1 MTTRFKSS
9 MGACGAT
16 ALLLSLALPP
26 YAALAVAPATIA
38 TTPWPAE
45 AAVASWRTDTGRVRA
60 ARIVS
65 VSGDV
70 TNAQALISGG
80 VTVLRYSA
88 GGTAPVVV
96 LEYAREVG
104 GVPYFDVT
112 AHTGAPTIAATFSE
126 SRANAKSGDV
136 TAGLTVAVDPA
147 RTSQF
152 PVLRNGMLSHP
163 VVQGGERYQVISLS
177 TPGTVSLSGAGIRSL
192 NDAHAD
198 TLAGANEGTFVSS
211 SDALNQIWNA
221 GAYTVELTR
230 LDAKALPS
238 AWRIGKTGVTLGA
251 TGTGIVQKSG
261 HWPADYTMSFD
272 VRVDRDSAGWV
283 MRDMS
288 NLSALRF
295 VLHADTA
302 SKDIANT
309 LEFSAFSTFA
319 GGNKR
324 VAVLQLPEAVAPG
337 TWHSVRTDMRGPRL
351 NVFVDGKPVGS
362 LDADALGATSMLLAP
377 VGSAGFFNEPGALAT
392 YRNLS
397 ITDATDK
404 VLYSNPL
411 TSADALKDFSAD
423 TNDVALL
430 VDGAKRDRTVW
441 SADLA
446 VAAPTLFYTSN
457 RVDAIEGS
465 IRLLGSYRLANGEVS
480 TTHSSQDPLID
491 APADAYGMTGFYS
504 TQYSMYFV
512 KLLRD
517 YYQYTGNLALVR
529 AQWPALEGELRY
541 LRDHADAN
549 GLISVDAHEAQD
561 WLPDFAH
568 PVTGVVT
575 STNAIY
581 YGILNDAAYLAGALA
596 KPDEQ
601 TEWQQQAARVRQSI
615 NKQLYNERA
624 GFYAMSE
631 NQPQALAQDANALA
645 VLNGVAS
652 PERARQVL
660 ANVATG
666 LANENGRLA
675 FSSDSGRPPVISP
688 FATDAEL
695 RARLT
700 TGDTTGALNLIQA
713 LWGKMI
719 APGEHYTGTTWEA
732 MNANGEP
739 VSPQTSLAHGWS
751 SGPTSALSQ
760 YVLGIRPA
768 SPGYGHWLVKPQI
781 GDLRWAQGSAPTPH
795 GAIDVKWGIDA
806 QGGIAMHVVV
816 PQGTSGTIAVPLT
829 RGGVRLNG
837 ETVATS
843 AVSAL
848 DPDGVHSDG
857 RAYAY
862 INDVGPG
869 TYDIEARN

>member
-9 MGACGAT
+9 VGALGAT
-16 ALLLSLALPP
+16 ALVLSLSLLPP
-26 YAALAVAPATIA
+26 VALGAQTAAVATS
-38 TTPWPAE
+38 PWPAQ
-45 AAVASWRTDTGRVRA
+45 AGVATWRAGVGSLRA

-70 TNAQALISGG
+70 SNAQALVTGG
-80 VTVLRYSA
+80 VTVLRYRA
-88 GGTAPVVV
+88 GGPAPVVV
-96 LEYAREVG
+96 LDYGREVG

-112 AHTGAPTIAATFSE
+112 AHTGQPTLAATFSE
-126 SRANAKSGDV
+126 SRAHLASGDV

-152 PVLRNGMLSHP
+152 PVLRNGTISHP

-177 TPGTVSLSGAGIRSL
+177 TPGTVVLSGAGIRAL
-192 NDAHAD
+192 NAASAD
-198 TLAGANEGTFVSS
+198 THAALNEGAFMSS

-230 LDAKALPS
+230 LDARALPL
-238 AWRIGKTGVTLGA
+238 AWRISDAGLTLGA

-261 HWPADYTMSFD
+261 QWPADYAMSFD

-283 MRDMS
+283 MRDLS
-288 NLSALRF
+288 NLSTLRF

-302 SKDIANT
+302 NKEIANT

-324 VAVLQLPEAVAPG
+324 VAVLKLPATVAPG

-351 NVFVDGKPVGS
+351 KVFLDGKPVGS

-397 ITDATDK
+397 ITDVTDK
-404 VLYSNPL
+404 VLYANALTNPE
-411 TSADALKDFSAD
+411 ALNDFSAH
-423 TNDVALL
+423 TNDMALL
-430 VDGAKRDRTVW
+430 VDGAKRDRTIW

-446 VAAPTLFYTSN
+446 VAALTLFYTSY

-480 TTHSSQDPLID
+480 TTHSPQDPLID
-491 APADAYGMTGFYS
+491 TPADAYGMTGFYS

-517 YYQYTGNLALVR
+517 YYQYTGDLSLVR

-541 LRDHADAN
+541 LADHVDAN

-568 PVTGVVT
+568 PVTGEVT
-575 STNAIY
+575 ATNALY
-581 YGILNDAAYLAGALA
+581 YGVLGDAAYLAGALA
-596 KPDEQ
+596 KADEQ
-601 TEWQQQAARVRQSI
+601 SAWQQQAARVRHAI
-615 NKQLYNERA
+615 NQQLYNEQA
-624 GFYAMSE
+624 GFYAMSA
-631 NQPQALAQDANALA
+631 NRPGALAQDANALA
-645 VLNGVAS
+645 VLTGVAS

-660 ANVATG
+660 ASVAGG
-666 LANENGRLA
+666 LASEHGRLA
-675 FSSDSGRPPVISP
+675 FSGDSGRASMISP
-688 FATDAEL
+688 FASDAEL
-695 RARLT
+695 RARLA
-700 TGDTTGALNLIQA
+700 TGDTTGALDLIRS
-713 LWGKMI
+713 LWGTMI
-719 APGEHYTGTTWEA
+719 APGDNYTGTTWEA
-732 MNANGEP
+732 MSAAGEP

-768 SPGYGHWLVKPQI
+768 SPGYGQWLVKPQM

-795 GAIDVKWGIDA
+795 GAIAVKWSIDA
-806 QGGIAMHVVV
+806 QGAIAMHVVV
-816 PQGTSGTIAVPLT
+816 PKGTSGTIAVPAT
-829 RGGVRLNG
+829 RGGVHMNG
-837 ETVATS
+837 KTVATS

-848 DPDGVHSDG
+848 DPHGVHSDG

-869 TYDIEARN
+869 TYDIEALN